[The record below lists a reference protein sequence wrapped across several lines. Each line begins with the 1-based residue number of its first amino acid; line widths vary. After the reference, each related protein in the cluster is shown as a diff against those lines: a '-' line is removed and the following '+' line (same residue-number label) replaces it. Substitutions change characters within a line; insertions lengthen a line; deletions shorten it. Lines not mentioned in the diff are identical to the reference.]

1 MTLSDPLQWLLR
13 FPGGWGLL
21 EHEGSQPSKTTHQ
34 SPLSHS
40 GQTLTAHA
48 ALPSVFFFFLTAI
61 SWGTLLPKV
70 LLVYLF
76 DFLDFVRLK
85 IH

>member
-1 MTLSDPLQWLLR
+1 MILSDPLQWLLR

-21 EHEGSQPSKTTHQ
+21 EHKGSQPSKSNHQ
-34 SPLSHS
+34 SPLSCS
-40 GQTLTAHA
+40 VQTLTAHA
-48 ALPSVFFFFLTAI
+48 ALPSSLFFLTAV
-61 SWGTLLPKV
+61 SWGILLPKV